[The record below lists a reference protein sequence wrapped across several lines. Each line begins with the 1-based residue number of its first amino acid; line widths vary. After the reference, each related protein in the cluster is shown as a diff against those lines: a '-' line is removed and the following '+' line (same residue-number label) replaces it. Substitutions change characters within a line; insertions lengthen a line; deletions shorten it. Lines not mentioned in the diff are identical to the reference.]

1 LLFSK
6 IAQLLHWKV
15 TPKPDIDPSK
25 ELYLQLRA
33 FRLPL
38 ILTILTMMIGTLG
51 YVVIDDFPL
60 MDAIYQ
66 TGITFTTVGFGEIS
80 PISDAG
86 RFFTI
91 TLVIAGFAIF
101 SIAIGILVSEINNGE
116 LLRLLKE
123 RHMLYQVARLK
134 NHFVICYQ
142 NEHTIEVTKQ
152 LQENHI
158 PFVVVD
164 ENEELGRIARKNH
177 YSYFIE
183 EEPHREIAMLKA
195 HLSSAKGVIA
205 LSKNMADNI
214 ALIASVRLFEK
225 EHNLQKPLFII
236 ANGKSDSD
244 VEKLKKLGADSVV
257 SSTKLSAQRITA
269 MAARPD
275 MENLL
280 EQFLYK
286 SDTPLDMEEIV
297 VPKSS
302 WLVLKKLKEAH
313 LRDIA
318 DISII
323 GIRTKDGRFNPMPKG
338 DVLITSGSKLL
349 TIGTSKGL
357 KIMKSLVEI
366 KHKPKELKYV

>member
-1 LLFSK
+1 MLFSK
-6 IAQLLHWKV
+6 IAKLLHWKV
-15 TPKPDIDPSK
+15 TPKPEIDPTA
-25 ELYLQLRA
+25 ELYTHLRA
-33 FRLPL
+33 FRLPF
-38 ILTILTMMIGTLG
+38 ILTILTMMVGTLG
-51 YVVIDDFPL
+51 YVVIDDFEL

-66 TGITFTTVGFGEIS
+66 TGITFTTVGFGEMS
-80 PISDAG
+80 EISDAG

-91 TLVIAGFAIF
+91 TLIIAGFAIF
-101 SIAIGILVSEINNGE
+101 SIAIGTLVNEINNGE

-123 RHMLYQVARLK
+123 RSMLYQVARLK

-164 ENEELGRIARKNH
+164 NSDDLEKIAKKNH
-177 YSYFIE
+177 YAYYIE

-225 EHNLQKPLFII
+225 EHNLYKPLQII

-244 VEKLKKLGADSVV
+244 VEKLKKLGANSVV
-257 SSTKLSAQRITA
+257 SSTKLSAQRISA

-297 VPKSS
+297 VPKYS
-302 WLVLKKLKEAH
+302 WLILKKLKEAH

-323 GIRTKDGRFNPMPKG
+323 GIRTKDGRFKPMPKG
-338 DVLITSGSKLL
+338 DVLITRDSKLL

-357 KIMKSLVEI
+357 KIMKQLVFQ
-366 KHKPKELKYV
+366 KYKPKELQYV

>member
-1 LLFSK
+1 MLFSK
-6 IAQLLHWKV
+6 IAQLLNWKV
-15 TPKPDIDPSK
+15 TPKPDIDPST
-25 ELYLQLRA
+25 ELYLQLKA

-38 ILTILTMMIGTLG
+38 ILTILTMMVGTLG

-142 NEHTIEVTKQ
+142 NEHTVEVTRQ

-164 ENEELGRIARKNH
+164 ENEELGKIAKKNS

-183 EEPHREIAMLKA
+183 EEPHREVAMLKA

-225 EHNLQKPLFII
+225 EHNLQTPLFII

-286 SDTPLDMEEIV
+286 TDTPLDMEEIV

-323 GIRTKDGRFNPMPKG
+323 GIRSKDGRFNPMPKG

-357 KIMKSLVEI
+357 KIMKSLVMV